1 MKIGLVGEAPLDTMS
16 IKTIL
21 GKKDS
26 NLEFVELLKN
36 IITGSILEN
45 QTTKTK
51 LRLECSIH
59 RPDIVIFIRDLDGLL
74 TKKYRKQRLLR
85 QKYYREFKGCT
96 HTKKTIYLLNIWEIE
111 TLILSDIN
119 CFNQYY
125 KCNETFALDPMK
137 IPEPK
142 EFLYNLNKKYSESH
156 NSKILE
162 KSDFYTIYNNC
173 LYFQRFI
180 NDFEKLL

>member
-21 GKKDS
+21 GKKYS

-111 TLILSDIN
+111 ALILSDIN

-125 KCNETFALDPMK
+125 IKPIGGGK
-137 IPEPK
+137 IK
-142 EFLYNLNKKYSESH
+142 TQQYV
-156 NSKILE
+156 KI
-162 KSDFYTIYNNC
+162 
-173 LYFQRFI
+173 
-180 NDFEKLL
+180 EKLFNYKLDTSNIECRRNPLKKKW